1 MRDSKI
7 EQENFYKAAKFY
19 LKKGFSIFP
28 VAYGTKRPIVE
39 WGRFC
44 QRRIS
49 AEEVDDWWGRELYNI
64 GVVCGQISGIVVM
77 DVDDLEKFKRF
88 CERHGLKLPSACPV
102 VKTRRGL
109 HVYAKYPADTEI
121 TKLDFSEV
129 AGFEIRGDRHFV
141 VAPPS
146 IFREFDDESG
156 QIVGEHRYEWLSLNG
171 IALSLEN
178 FDPAPFEAIAE
189 FIEAAKREEEVHLS
203 KVVAAEIEQRE
214 FAVEAGEGDPLFSD
228 FTVEEFQRYHE
239 FMRSRGIKTGNL
251 RIYEYHERYA
261 AYFQHQC
268 LSPTHKPD
276 GSPDIHP
283 SASTV
288 LLRNGIVIFRCHKC
302 YDTGDREKKRNAF
315 LPWLQLLKEFRPD
328 KAKQQQLLKL
338 SLNHDDKPSDWEMAL
353 HLTELVKDSLCWVRE
368 WGWMMWDGKRWKK
381 ITEDEAVCLAQQVL
395 TEFYA
400 QMLQKH
406 LATENYKRWVNFLV
420 RAKSHRAA
428 KQALNSAILQ
438 LRVDIQEFDVDPY
451 LLNCQNGVIDLRT
464 GTLIPHDPKLKLTK
478 ICNASYYPD
487 AYAPT
492 WEKFLQDVFLGDE
505 ELIAFMQ
512 RTLGYSITGDTSEQ
526 VLFIAWGLGSNGK
539 STLFR
544 TIQRILGD
552 YARSVA
558 KDALMK
564 RNGKGDT
571 HPTAIANLVG
581 CRFAL
586 LQETEEGRQLD
597 ASAIKWV
604 TGGDKITA
612 RFLYRDYFEFFPE
625 FKVWL
630 VTNYKPVVTD
640 TTYAFWRRLI
650 LIPFRAIFDEKQ
662 RDREMPN
669 KLWAER
675 DGILTWLVQ
684 GCLRW
689 QEDGLNP
696 PKVIV
701 EATKEYQTEMDVL
714 QQWLE
719 ECCVADPR
727 AETPFADLYA
737 SYTEWC
743 KERDE
748 TPVSKRK
755 FGERLSEKGYESVLI
770 RDSVLGKPVKARR
783 GVRLKQKTDN
793 GCGGAVTVVTDVTV
807 PIGNFPV
814 ASSDK
819 KVSDVNGYISYAP
832 PLLTLTRSEKEMPEN
847 LANQTINQH
856 GELEGACI
864 ANSDEDDD
872 DDFKLNLLLR
882 LGFPF

>member
-1 MRDSKI
+1 M
-7 EQENFYKAAKFY
+7 
-19 LKKGFSIFP
+19 
-28 VAYGTKRPIVE
+28 
-39 WGRFC
+39 
-44 QRRIS
+44 
-49 AEEVDDWWGRELYNI
+49 
-64 GVVCGQISGIVVM
+64 
-77 DVDDLEKFKRF
+77 
-88 CERHGLKLPSACPV
+88 
-102 VKTRRGL
+102 
-109 HVYAKYPADTEI
+109 
-121 TKLDFSEV
+121 
-129 AGFEIRGDRHFV
+129 
-141 VAPPS
+141 
-146 IFREFDDESG
+146 
-156 QIVGEHRYEWLSLNG
+156 
-171 IALSLEN
+171 
-178 FDPAPFEAIAE
+178 
-189 FIEAAKREEEVHLS
+189 
-203 KVVAAEIEQRE
+203 
-214 FAVEAGEGDPLFSD
+214 
-228 FTVEEFQRYHE
+228 
-239 FMRSRGIKTGNL
+239 
-251 RIYEYHERYA
+251 
-261 AYFQHQC
+261 
-268 LSPTHKPD
+268 
-276 GSPDIHP
+276 
-283 SASTV
+283 
-288 LLRNGIVIFRCHKC
+288 
-302 YDTGDREKKRNAF
+302 
-315 LPWLQLLKEFRPD
+315 
-328 KAKQQQLLKL
+328 
-338 SLNHDDKPSDWEMAL
+338 
-353 HLTELVKDSLCWVRE
+353 
-368 WGWMMWDGKRWKK
+368 
-381 ITEDEAVCLAQQVL
+381 
-395 TEFYA
+395 
-400 QMLQKH
+400 
-406 LATENYKRWVNFLV
+406 
-420 RAKSHRAA
+420 
-428 KQALNSAILQ
+428 
-438 LRVDIQEFDVDPY
+438 
-451 LLNCQNGVIDLRT
+451 

-478 ICNASYYPD
+478 ICSASYYPD

-512 RTLGYSITGDTSEQ
+512 RALGYSITGDTSEQ

-544 TIQRILGD
+544 TIQHILGD

-612 RFLYRDYFEFFPE
+612 RFLYRDYFEFYPE

-630 VTNYKPVVTD
+630 VTNYKPVVAD

-650 LIPFRAIFDEKQ
+650 LIPFRAIFDERR

-696 PKVIV
+696 PKVIM
-701 EATKEYQTEMDVL
+701 EATKEYQTEMDAL

-719 ECCVADPR
+719 DCCVADPK
-727 AETPFADLYA
+727 AETHFADLYA

-783 GVRLKQKTDN
+783 GLRLKQETNN

-807 PIGNFPV
+807 PMGNFPI
-814 ASSDK
+814 ASGDK
-819 KVSDVNGYISYAP
+819 KVSDINGYIGYAP
-832 PLLTLTRSEKEMPEN
+832 PLLTLTQSEREMPEN

-864 ANSDEDDD
+864 ASSDDD
-872 DDFKLNLLLR
+872 DSNLDPLLR

>member
-1 MRDSKI
+1 
-7 EQENFYKAAKFY
+7 
-19 LKKGFSIFP
+19 
-28 VAYGTKRPIVE
+28 
-39 WGRFC
+39 
-44 QRRIS
+44 
-49 AEEVDDWWGRELYNI
+49 
-64 GVVCGQISGIVVM
+64 
-77 DVDDLEKFKRF
+77 
-88 CERHGLKLPSACPV
+88 
-102 VKTRRGL
+102 
-109 HVYAKYPADTEI
+109 
-121 TKLDFSEV
+121 
-129 AGFEIRGDRHFV
+129 
-141 VAPPS
+141 
-146 IFREFDDESG
+146 
-156 QIVGEHRYEWLSLNG
+156 
-171 IALSLEN
+171 
-178 FDPAPFEAIAE
+178 
-189 FIEAAKREEEVHLS
+189 
-203 KVVAAEIEQRE
+203 
-214 FAVEAGEGDPLFSD
+214 
-228 FTVEEFQRYHE
+228 
-239 FMRSRGIKTGNL
+239 
-251 RIYEYHERYA
+251 
-261 AYFQHQC
+261 
-268 LSPTHKPD
+268 
-276 GSPDIHP
+276 
-283 SASTV
+283 
-288 LLRNGIVIFRCHKC
+288 
-302 YDTGDREKKRNAF
+302 
-315 LPWLQLLKEFRPD
+315 
-328 KAKQQQLLKL
+328 
-338 SLNHDDKPSDWEMAL
+338 
-353 HLTELVKDSLCWVRE
+353 
-368 WGWMMWDGKRWKK
+368 
-381 ITEDEAVCLAQQVL
+381 
-395 TEFYA
+395 
-400 QMLQKH
+400 
-406 LATENYKRWVNFLV
+406 
-420 RAKSHRAA
+420 
-428 KQALNSAILQ
+428 
-438 LRVDIQEFDVDPY
+438 
-451 LLNCQNGVIDLRT
+451 
-464 GTLIPHDPKLKLTK
+464 
-478 ICNASYYPD
+478 
-487 AYAPT
+487 
-492 WEKFLQDVFLGDE
+492 
-505 ELIAFMQ
+505 MQ
-512 RTLGYSITGDTSEQ
+512 RALGYSITGDTSEQ

-544 TIQRILGD
+544 TIQHILGD

-630 VTNYKPVVTD
+630 VTNYKPAVAD

-675 DGILTWLVQ
+675 DSILTWLVQ

-719 ECCVADPR
+719 ECCVADPK
-727 AETPFADLYA
+727 AETRFADLYA

-755 FGERLSEKGYESVLI
+755 FGERLSEKWYESVLI

-783 GVRLKQKTDN
+783 GLRLKQETNN

-807 PIGNFPV
+807 PMGNFPI
-814 ASSDK
+814 ASGDK
-819 KVSDVNGYISYAP
+819 KVSDINGYIGYAP
-832 PLLTLTRSEKEMPEN
+832 PLLTLTQSEREMPEN

-864 ANSDEDDD
+864 ASSDDD
-872 DDFKLNLLLR
+872 DSNLDPLLR